1 MIFKVILK
9 YYYSTKILK
18 LFILVNEYLFNLV
31 ILCISL
37 YKQYLCQ
44 VTSFD
49 LIYESDLNCTAI
61 RKSRIFT
68 S

>member
-18 LFILVNEYLFNLV
+18 FNILVNEYLFNLV

-49 LIYESDLNCTAI
+49 LIYESDLNSTAI

>member
-18 LFILVNEYLFNLV
+18 FNILVNEYLFNLV
-31 ILCISL
+31 ILSISL